1 MVAPGCLH
9 SVGPHPVPTTPGPA
23 TQERTLR
30 QRTAAHVILLLLA
43 TTFFAGTAG
52 TASAQED
59 RSEGIRGTLTNEV
72 DDEDVPV
79 AGVEI
84 AVVDADGAAI
94 GDVTSGEDGSFS
106 LDLPGPGEYT
116 ATLDVETLPEGIG
129 LRDEDRASL
138 TFSLTPGQN
147 RPLNF
152 FFGEDTRQ
160 RASTTDRVL
169 QLTVEGIK
177 LGLIIAITSVGLS
190 LIYGTTGL
198 TNFAHG
204 ELVTFGGL
212 VAWYLNFQVGIPLVW
227 AGLLAIAIGGGAS
240 GLLDRGLWRP
250 LRKRG
255 TGLIAML
262 VVSIGLSLLLRYL
275 FLYQFGGRTR
285 PFAEFGRQRQ
295 VDFLGLG
302 LVGITPKDM
311 VSIGLS
317 VVVLVV
323 VALLVTRT
331 RMGKAMRAV
340 ADNPDLA
347 ASSGIDVQRV
357 ILLVW
362 VVGGAL
368 AAFGGILVGLGEEVS
383 WQMGFQLL
391 LLMFAGITLGG
402 LGTAFGA
409 LVGGFV
415 IGLFINLSTLVVPTE
430 LKNVGALLV
439 LAVVLLVRP
448 QGILGRAERVG

>member
-1 MVAPGCLH
+1 MPVVLLVLSLCL
-9 SVGPHPVPTTPGPA
+9 
-23 TQERTLR
+23 L
-30 QRTAAHVILLLLA
+30 
-43 TTFFAGTAG
+43 AG
-52 TASAQED
+52 TASAQE
-59 RSEGIRGTLTNEV
+59 RAEGVRGTLSNEV

-79 AGVEI
+79 EG
-84 AVVDADGAAI
+84 AVITVADASGEEV
-94 GDVTSGEDGSFS
+94 GEVTSDEDGSFA
-106 LDLPGPGEYT
+106 LDLPGPGAYT
-116 ATLDVETLPEGIG
+116 ATIDVESLPEGVA
-129 LRDEDRASL
+129 LRDEDRATLSFTL
-138 TFSLTPGQN
+138 NPGQN

-160 RASTTDRVL
+160 RATTTDRAL
-169 QLTVEGIK
+169 QLGVEGIK

-190 LIYGTTGL
+190 LIFGTTGL

-204 ELVTFGGL
+204 ELVTFGAL
-212 VAWYLNFQVGIPLVW
+212 VCWYLNFEAGIPLLW
-227 AGLLAIAIGGGAS
+227 AAPLAIVLGGAAS

-250 LRKRG
+250 LRARG

-285 PFAEFGRQRQ
+285 PFAEYGRQRQ

-311 VSIGLS
+311 ISIGIS
-317 VVVLVV
+317 VVVLVT
-323 VALLVTRT
+323 VALLITRT

-357 ILLVW
+357 ISVVW
-362 VVGGAL
+362 IVGGAL
-368 AAFGGILVGLGEEVS
+368 AALGGVLVGLGEEVS

-439 LAVVLLVRP
+439 LVLVLLVRP

>member
-1 MVAPGCLH
+1 MPVVLLVLSLCL
-9 SVGPHPVPTTPGPA
+9 
-23 TQERTLR
+23 L
-30 QRTAAHVILLLLA
+30 
-43 TTFFAGTAG
+43 AG
-52 TASAQED
+52 TASAQE
-59 RSEGIRGTLTNEV
+59 RAEGVRGTLSNEV

-79 AGVEI
+79 EG
-84 AVVDADGAAI
+84 AVITVADASGEEV
-94 GDVTSGEDGSFS
+94 GEVTSDEDGSFA
-106 LDLPGPGEYT
+106 LDLPGPGAYT
-116 ATLDVETLPEGIG
+116 ATIDVESLPEGVA
-129 LRDEDRASL
+129 LRDEARATLSFTL
-138 TFSLTPGQN
+138 NPGQN

-160 RASTTDRVL
+160 RATTTDRAL
-169 QLTVEGIK
+169 QLGVEGIK

-190 LIYGTTGL
+190 LIFGTTGL

-204 ELVTFGGL
+204 ELVTFGAL
-212 VAWYLNFQVGIPLVW
+212 VCWYLNFEAGIPLLW
-227 AGLLAIAIGGGAS
+227 AAPLAIVLGGAAS

-250 LRKRG
+250 LRARG

-285 PFAEFGRQRQ
+285 PFAEYGRQRQ

-311 VSIGLS
+311 VSIGIS
-317 VVVLVV
+317 VVVLVT
-323 VALLVTRT
+323 VALLITRT

-357 ILLVW
+357 ISVVW
-362 VVGGAL
+362 IVGGAL
-368 AAFGGILVGLGEEVS
+368 AALGGVLVGLGEEVS

-439 LAVVLLVRP
+439 LVLVLLVRP

>member
-1 MVAPGCLH
+1 MPVVLLVLSLCL
-9 SVGPHPVPTTPGPA
+9 
-23 TQERTLR
+23 L
-30 QRTAAHVILLLLA
+30 
-43 TTFFAGTAG
+43 AG
-52 TASAQED
+52 TASAQE
-59 RSEGIRGTLTNEV
+59 RAEGVRGTLSNEV

-79 AGVEI
+79 EG
-84 AVVDADGAAI
+84 AVITVADASGEEV
-94 GDVTSGEDGSFS
+94 GEVTSDEDGSFA
-106 LDLPGPGEYT
+106 LDLPGPGAYT
-116 ATLDVETLPEGIG
+116 ATIDVESLPEGVA
-129 LRDEDRASL
+129 LRDEDRATLSFTL
-138 TFSLTPGQN
+138 NPGQN

-160 RASTTDRVL
+160 RATTTDRAL
-169 QLTVEGIK
+169 QLGVEGIK

-190 LIYGTTGL
+190 LIFGTTGL

-204 ELVTFGGL
+204 ELVTFGAL
-212 VAWYLNFQVGIPLVW
+212 VCWYLNFEAGIPLLW
-227 AGLLAIAIGGGAS
+227 AAPLAIVLGGAAS

-250 LRKRG
+250 LRARG

-285 PFAEFGRQRQ
+285 PFAEYGRQRQ

-311 VSIGLS
+311 VSIGIS
-317 VVVLVV
+317 VVVLVT
-323 VALLVTRT
+323 VALLITRT

-357 ILLVW
+357 ISVVW
-362 VVGGAL
+362 IVGGAL
-368 AAFGGILVGLGEEVS
+368 AALGGVLVGLGEEVS

-439 LAVVLLVRP
+439 LVLVLLVRP